1 MSGAEKDE
9 PYNDFIEEVYIGT
22 NYCGRHRLDV
32 IVTFHS
38 RTGGRSRSRYCFAEN
53 YKFT

>member
-1 MSGAEKDE
+1 MLGTEKDE

-22 NYCGRHRLDV
+22 NYCGHRLDA
-32 IVTFHS
+32 IVTFDS
-38 RTGGRSRSRYCFAEN
+38 RTGGRAQSQFCFAEN